1 MESIVVIL
9 GLSDTLGESVE
20 KCVVTMRTVDWNGR
34 NWGKTVDWGMEEC
47 RLTRAGGRGED

>member
-34 NWGKTVDWGMEEC
+34 NSGKRRGS
-47 RLTRAGGRGED
+47 ASGGNNKKKAFS